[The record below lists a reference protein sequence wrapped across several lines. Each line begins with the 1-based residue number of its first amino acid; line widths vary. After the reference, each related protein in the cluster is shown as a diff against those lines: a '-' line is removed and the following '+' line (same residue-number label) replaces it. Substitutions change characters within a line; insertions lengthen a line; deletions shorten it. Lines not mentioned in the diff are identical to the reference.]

1 MFASPKKSQKK
12 SAQKIGALAGARGLV
27 KYLSLDD
34 GGGKHFGNLVSDT
47 VMSLLPQSTT
57 TKGRA

>member
-1 MFASPKKSQKK
+1 MFAQPAKKV
-12 SAQKIGALAGARGLV
+12 GALAGARGLV
-27 KYLSLDD
+27 KYRFLDD
-34 GGGKHFGNLVSDT
+34 GGGKHFGNLILGA